1 MYISVTPDRIQ
12 PAFWGSVNYVVAP
25 DFRKL
30 TASIEKF
37 GILQPI
43 VCQKSTACLID
54 GLHRWKAAKLL
65 DGAKTAKEMWDIC
78 VEAHGSVERAIE
90 DGQLLHMRRYK
101 DELWQPPK

>member
-43 VCQKSTACLID
+43 VCQKSTASIID
-54 GLHRWKAAKLL
+54 GLHRWKVAKLL
-65 DGAKTAKEMWDIC
+65 DLQEIPVVTVDVDD
-78 VEAHGSVERAIE
+78 VEAA
-90 DGQLLHMRRYK
+90 LLH
-101 DELWQPPK
+101 LT